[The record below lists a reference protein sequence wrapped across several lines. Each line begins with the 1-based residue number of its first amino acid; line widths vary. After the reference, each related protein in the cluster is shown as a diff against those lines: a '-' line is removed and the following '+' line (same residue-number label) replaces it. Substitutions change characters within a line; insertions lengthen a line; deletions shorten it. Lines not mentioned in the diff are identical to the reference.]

1 MPKRIV
7 ISKLGGPDVLK
18 YEEVGLYGLRFFWKD
33 GHHDGIYTFQLLK
46 TLADEQK

>member
-18 YEEVGLYGLRFFWKD
+18 YEEYSLPKS
-33 GHHDGIYTFQLLK
+33 IKKKETSC
-46 TLADEQK
+46 